1 LRRDQLEHAIRA
13 ATEIIQQDAV
23 IVIGSQ
29 AILGTYDEDSLPDA
43 ATLSD
48 EVDICPLEDDDAES
62 LATTLDALIGEASQF
77 HQTHGFYIQGVGR
90 QTAVLPAGWYDRLVR
105 VKNDNTRGR
114 TGLCLEP
121 HDLCAAKLIANR
133 EKDHRFVR
141 ALLDERLVQEETLRK
156 RLEMIE
162 GHDEMV
168 GLASRW
174 LAGATRPAKQA

>member
-1 LRRDQLEHAIRA
+1 MRRDQLEHAIRA
-13 ATEIIQQDAV
+13 ATEIIRQDAV

-29 AILGTYDEDSLPDA
+29 AILGSYDEDDLPEE

-62 LATTLDALIGEASQF
+62 LATELDSVIGEMSMF
-77 HQTHGFYIQGVGR
+77 HETHGFYIQGVGPH
-90 QTAVLPAGWYDRLVR
+90 TAVLPSGWPDRLVP
-105 VKNDNTRGR
+105 VENDNTNGR

-141 ALLDERLVQEETLRK
+141 ALLDENFVQEDILRQ
-156 RLEMIE
+156 RLAMTE
-162 GHDEMV
+162 GQDDQV
-168 GLASRW
+168 ALA
-174 LAGATRPAKQA
+174 